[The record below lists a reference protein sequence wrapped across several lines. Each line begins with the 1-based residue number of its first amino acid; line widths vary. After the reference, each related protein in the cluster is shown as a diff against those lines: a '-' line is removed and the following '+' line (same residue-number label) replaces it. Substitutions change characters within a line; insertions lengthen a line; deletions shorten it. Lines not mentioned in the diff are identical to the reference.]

1 MREKCHSI
9 LQFSWAKHFC
19 RKQIH
24 IMQFTK
30 TQAEMMTS
38 ALALLRTRTRINV
51 YLRKKRV
58 WSGHKH
64 QGFPVQNMG
73 HSHKCR
79 TLNNTLANN
88 LLEGGQLL
96 EK

>member
-1 MREKCHSI
+1 
-9 LQFSWAKHFC
+9 
-19 RKQIH
+19 
-24 IMQFTK
+24 MQFTK

-38 ALALLRTRTRINV
+38 ALALLRTRTRIHV

-58 WSGHKH
+58 WSGHKR

-73 HSHKCR
+73 LSHKCLA
-79 TLNNTLANN
+79 LNNSLANN
-88 LLEGGQLL
+88 LLEGGQVL